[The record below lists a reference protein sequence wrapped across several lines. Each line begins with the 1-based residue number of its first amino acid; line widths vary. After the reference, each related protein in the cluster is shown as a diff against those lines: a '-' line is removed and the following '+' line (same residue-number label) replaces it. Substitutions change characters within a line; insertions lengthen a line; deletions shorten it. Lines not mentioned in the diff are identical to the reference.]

1 MPRRPAQLI
10 LARGTASEQVF
21 PFVSEIE
28 VGRRSAPEGSAIT
41 RVVLADPVVS
51 SRHCIITQIDSG
63 RFFIRDVSLNGT
75 RVDGKRLV
83 PNVEFALEPGQTV
96 QVGDYLLTLWAAST
110 DDPTTFGTS
119 EHTMLVPGLLTVTVI
134 VGDIRGYTA
143 LSQTANSADVHRS
156 VRNVFSAL
164 ESVVWRHGGTLKEY
178 QGDAIFAFWEEKPD
192 GRGMQAIE
200 ACSAALALRDEA
212 QRLAN
217 DSSLWLFPDFPLAL
231 DWALATGSV
240 TLASMG
246 GHRPTGLSMVGDV
259 VNLAFRLEKLADGT
273 EFSIIACHNTYALAR
288 ERFDFVDLG
297 EVTVKGRTGSERIY
311 ALRGPLP
318 VQPASDT
325 PALGSEY
332 PGP

>member
-1 MPRRPAQLI
+1 
-10 LARGTASEQVF
+10 
-21 PFVSEIE
+21 
-28 VGRRSAPEGSAIT
+28 
-41 RVVLADPVVS
+41 
-51 SRHCIITQIDSG
+51 
-63 RFFIRDVSLNGT
+63 
-75 RVDGKRLV
+75 
-83 PNVEFALEPGQTV
+83 
-96 QVGDYLLTLWAAST
+96 
-110 DDPTTFGTS
+110 
-119 EHTMLVPGLLTVTVI
+119 
-134 VGDIRGYTA
+134 
-143 LSQTANSADVHRS
+143 
-156 VRNVFSAL
+156 
-164 ESVVWRHGGTLKEY
+164 VVWRHGGTLKEY